1 MRLSITTL
9 LIAGSANA
17 FVNRAPNSL
26 SSTTLRGYLDDFSED
41 LAKPIEPEYD
51 PDTEDR
57 EKLKLPSQ
65 DIVNAG
71 PGNLE
76 TFVEFD
82 EFDGGDGQMGVAGDG
97 QQGLDKIGSSPTM
110 AKSMAKSNIMSAKNA
125 WGTSTG
131 YADELREKGVET
143 SRAQQFEN
151 WGNQR
156 QVWRKQQ
163 AVREMEAADT
173 NAQSAELDWRELA
186 SFGVERNQDFS
197 LDETFGDVSAGD
209 EIEDTISF
217 KSMINKFDG
226 KSILLKNQFMGFAD
240 FRASFTSASGKQ
252 WSVSPMEG
260 SMNAKEDTEFI
271 VRFRPSKPEVSE
283 GYLVIETED
292 FKKTYKVIGST
303 S

>member
-57 EKLKLPSQ
+57 EKLKLPSK

-131 YADELREKGVET
+131 YADELRDKGVET

-209 EIEDTISF
+209 DIEDTISF

-226 KSILLKNQFMGFAD
+226 KSILV
-240 FRASFTSASGKQ
+240 
-252 WSVSPMEG
+252 SV
-260 SMNAKEDTEFI
+260 NT
-271 VRFRPSKPEVSE
+271 
-283 GYLVIETED
+283 
-292 FKKTYKVIGST
+292 
-303 S
+303 